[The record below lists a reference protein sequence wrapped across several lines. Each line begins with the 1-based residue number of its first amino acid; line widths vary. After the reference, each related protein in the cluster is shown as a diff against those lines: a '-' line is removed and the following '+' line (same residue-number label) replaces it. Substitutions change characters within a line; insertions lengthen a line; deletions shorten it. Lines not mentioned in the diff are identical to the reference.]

1 MCRLHPARDI
11 KEDDVM
17 PLALGQSNPDVG
29 SSPSFCSGRK
39 LGDIEQALLW
49 SLLQEDPQCP
59 SRLLLDEAA
68 RRQRPIAVSLR
79 QLNRWRVQWQLN
91 RRQGRPRQT
100 PYPGPAVSGAA
111 VVRIRPRLSF
121 VGVHLFAHWL
131 DHQAAFD
138 LVVAQLTQAIETH
151 KHTHP
156 DDDFALLHHREQTL
170 RHRFQALFF
179 APLFGIEHL
188 TEFDTREHPLAT
200 LLGHS
205 YQSSTLTQF
214 LGQLERV
221 GADEALV
228 PTLVPA
234 QAGQITYID
243 GHMIAYWSRVAMH
256 KGKITMRGRI
266 MAGSQAVI
274 AHNEAGYA
282 VFVAYHPPDI
292 HLSRIIVAYCHKV
305 VEATGSTVFV
315 IDRAVNSLAVAVA
328 FTQQDWGLLCM
339 LDDNEHHGLE
349 SFEAT
354 PEGLLD
360 DGSQV
365 YSGSWEA
372 PKDDDDPRLFVIVV
386 PKEGKPLVYWGTPQL
401 KATIEVRK
409 WPQLYHERTE
419 RQENSF
425 KRMIDHGAL
434 ETNYGRK
441 KIVGPDRHQQRK
453 REDLEASLETA
464 QQRVANKVEALQQQQ
479 AKVAKSKAQG
489 HGKRLE
495 QRQQALRRVAQELEE
510 AQHQQAKWVAQVAA
524 LGSPKERADRDFR
537 KQTIMTC
544 RTLLLENALMAF
556 MAALLGNLQS
566 KVSLACVLHM
576 LLERSGAYLETASE
590 IVYWVNTTGLSLP
603 YRRLLEEVV
612 DGLGA
617 MDLRAQGKPIRVGL
631 KDMPP

>member
-1 MCRLHPARDI
+1 
-11 KEDDVM
+11 M

-49 SLLQEDPQCP
+49 SLLQEDSQCP

-91 RRQGRPRQT
+91 RRQGRPRQP

-111 VVRIRPRLSF
+111 VVRLRPRLSF

-170 RHRFQALFF
+170 RHRFQALFV

-234 QAGQITYID
+234 HAGQITYID

-365 YSGSWEA
+365 YSGSWKA
-372 PKDDDDPRLFVIVV
+372 PKDDDPRLFVIVV

-401 KATIEVRK
+401 KATVEVCK
-409 WPQLYHERTE
+409 WPQLYRERTE

-453 REDLEASLETA
+453 REDVAASLETA

-510 AQHQQAKWVAQVAA
+510 TQHQQAKWVAQEAA